1 MNFEIGTR
9 IYASSVQRGMVIGID
24 CILCKSPSLDDN
36 NIDVEQISEGYD
48 FWKFITGSGREY
60 TVNYGERVMLLGWFN
75 PE

>member
-9 IYASSVQRGMVIGID
+9 IYASSVQRGMVIGITE
-24 CILCKSPSLDDN
+24 SLDDN
-36 NIDVEQISEGYD
+36 FDNIDVEQISEGYD

-60 TVNYGERVMLLGWFN
+60 TVNYGERVVLLGWFN